1 MEWRR
6 GSEEDEEFST
16 LQRGWFVGAE
26 QFRKELLAQMKAT
39 ATSSAIFHLCG
50 RILDHSLPTGKRR
63 SKLLTHSAHLR
74 YRCWMPRKL
83 RVQYPG
89 AIYHLMNRGD
99 RREKIFHDDEDQ
111 HRFLITLAEGLRQ
124 DRVAHPK

>member
-39 ATSSAIFHLCG
+39 ATSSAIVHLS
-50 RILDHSLPTGKRR
+50 R
-63 SKLLTHSAHLR
+63 
-74 YRCWMPRKL
+74 
-83 RVQYPG
+83 Q
-89 AIYHLMNRGD
+89 NRD
-99 RREKIFHDDEDQ
+99 N
-111 HRFLITLAEGLRQ
+111 
-124 DRVAHPK
+124 